1 MANLTTNELR
11 LIAVRRGIK
20 NYKNMSREKLLS
32 TLDESE
38 PNFENLS
45 EKGLERITKMQ
56 NLSQGELEQI
66 IKILSL
72 TQNELE
78 KIAEMRHIKNYKNMS
93 KEGLLIAPLK
103 SEQSF
108 TELHKSKSNNSKRE
122 ETYEETKS
130 IAIMMIQA
138 LKE

>member
-1 MANLTTNELR
+1 
-11 LIAVRRGIK
+11 
-20 NYKNMSREKLLS
+20 
-32 TLDESE
+32 
-38 PNFENLS
+38 
-45 EKGLERITKMQ
+45 MQ

-130 IAIMMIQA
+130 ITIMMIQA